1 MVAGAISIEPESAT
15 ELLLSVE
22 SNFGFHDVSCFVVS
36 YQNEYEN
43 KSISDP
49 NLKFKFLMDSTTS
62 AILSI
67 SKPLLAPAAY
77 IDCKWK
83 PE

>member
-1 MVAGAISIEPESAT
+1 MEK
-15 ELLLSVE
+15 
-22 SNFGFHDVSCFVVS
+22 S
-36 YQNEYEN
+36 YKMQQNKYEN
-43 KSISDP
+43 KSILDP

-67 SKPLLAPAAY
+67 SKPLLAPVAY
-77 IDCKWK
+77 IACKWK